1 MPCQL
6 FSNNKADATTQVG
19 IVGKYGT
26 RYGSRFVYFVLP
38 QRHDRSRV
46 ELTSGTMRSHRKVVK
61 KLEIAQHSTYECAFC
76 GSSTVKRSAAGIWK
90 CKKCSIIVAGGAFT
104 LSTSSAAQVR
114 TALARSKRQQA
125 KA

>member
-1 MPCQL
+1 
-6 FSNNKADATTQVG
+6 
-19 IVGKYGT
+19 VGKYGT
-26 RYGSRFVYFVLP
+26 RYGSRYVARNRARP
-38 QRHDRSRV
+38 
-46 ELTSGTMRSHRKVVK
+46 ELTLDTNVSHRKVVK

-90 CKKCSIIVAGGAFT
+90 CKKCAIVVAGGAFT